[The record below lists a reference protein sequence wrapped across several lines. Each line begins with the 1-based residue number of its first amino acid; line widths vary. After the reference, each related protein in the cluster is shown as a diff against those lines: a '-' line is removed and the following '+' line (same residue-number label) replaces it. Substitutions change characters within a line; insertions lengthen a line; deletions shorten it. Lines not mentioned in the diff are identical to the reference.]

1 MEVIRREE
9 PYSGDVIRTTEN
21 GKSYRVARK
30 FPDDPESLALCDFQ
44 IGGSGWYPVRDLT
57 EDEKAEYKRF
67 IASQTK

>member
-1 MEVIRREE
+1 MEFIRREE
-9 PYSGDVIRTTEN
+9 PYSGYVIRTTEN
-21 GKSYRVARK
+21 GKSYRVA
-30 FPDDPESLALCDFQ
+30 SLALCDFQ